1 MSAKKRHHQN
11 TLILGLVA
19 SLGGLAVPAQAQDA
33 ATKTLIEQ
41 GQYWQSR
48 GDAQRAVDSWQKLL
62 RVDPNQ
68 PDALYGMARAQ
79 LQGQNVEEAQ
89 RYLEQLRRAHPN
101 HRLVERLQQDIGVQ
115 RNSAQV
121 QQARDQA
128 RAGQAEQAVG
138 SYQAALG
145 NQAPTGPLAL
155 EYYQTLG
162 GTSGGWDEARRG
174 LEQLARQSPDDAK
187 ISLALAQHL
196 TYREPTRREGIA
208 QLARLAAQAP
218 GGCGH
223 LLHQRRVL
231 LCGLVHLRHGFA
243 HL

>member
-101 HRLVERLQQDIGVQ
+101 HRLVIEGFRKNNNAVAAFIFSKPNDSYAANTPNGDVNNTGIIGTVVYELYDP
-115 RNSAQV
+115 N
-121 QQARDQA
+121 ARKRPVSRDNDDLDA
-128 RAGQAEQAVG
+128 FPADNG
-138 SYQAALG
+138 Y
-145 NQAPTGPLAL
+145 AP
-155 EYYQTLG
+155 
-162 GTSGGWDEARRG
+162 
-174 LEQLARQSPDDAK
+174 
-187 ISLALAQHL
+187 
-196 TYREPTRREGIA
+196 
-208 QLARLAAQAP
+208 AP
-218 GGCGH
+218 
-223 LLHQRRVL
+223 R
-231 LCGLVHLRHGFA
+231 
-243 HL
+243 

>member
-48 GDAQRAVDSWQKLL
+48 GDAQRAIDSWQKLL

-128 RAGQAEQAVG
+128 RAGQA
-138 SYQAALG
+138 
-145 NQAPTGPLAL
+145 
-155 EYYQTLG
+155 
-162 GTSGGWDEARRG
+162 
-174 LEQLARQSPDDAK
+174 
-187 ISLALAQHL
+187 
-196 TYREPTRREGIA
+196 
-208 QLARLAAQAP
+208 
-218 GGCGH
+218 
-223 LLHQRRVL
+223 
-231 LCGLVHLRHGFA
+231 
-243 HL
+243 